1 MNSEIPLPRE
11 ASPFKR
17 GDKVIYTYPRKKRG
31 FTVPPE
37 PGIIKNVY
45 KDGYVMVELRHG
57 KRRQVKIQ
65 MLTLVG

>member
-1 MNSEIPLPRE
+1 MSSVTKLQRE

-31 FTVPPE
+31 FSVPPE
-37 PGIIKNVY
+37 PGVVTNVY
-45 KDGYVMVELRHG
+45 KDGYVMVELRYG